1 MEQLIDDLGGNAALA
16 KALGLT
22 PNAISNWRKRGI
34 PWKVRPTVARMA
46 AEKAVALP
54 PNFWGIAA

>member
-16 KALGLT
+16 KALNRS

-34 PWKVRPTVARMA
+34 PWKVRPTVARLA

-54 PNFWGIAA
+54 TDFWGVSA

>member
-46 AEKAVALP
+46 AEKAVELP
-54 PNFWGIAA
+54 VNFWGAAA